1 MLRSFYTG
9 TSGLKV
15 QEQRMNNVANN
26 LANVNRTGF
35 KRDVSVMKAFP
46 EMLISRLNDQVQ
58 RLPIGSID
66 NAPVI
71 GMMGTGVES
80 NQTFI
85 DFSQGSLVETEHPYD
100 LGLEGQGF
108 FVVET
113 PQGERYTRNGEFI
126 LGKEGYLETKD
137 GLRVLGENGPIQLK
151 LHNFRIDRSG
161 DIFYNPVLQ
170 DDPQRLVSE
179 RDSIAQGREEL
190 LDTLKIVGFDRPQ
203 HLEKMGSS
211 LFKPAY
217 ESNLEIPLSGEAQ
230 SLEALQRPVVRWK
243 MLEKSN
249 INAVAEMVSMIEV
262 QRAYEANQ
270 KIIQT
275 DDQLLGRLINGV
287 GDYA

>member
-1 MLRSFYTG
+1 MVRSFYTS
-9 TSGLKV
+9 TSGLKA

-35 KRDVSVMKAFP
+35 KRDISVMKAFP

-66 NAPVI
+66 NGPLI
-71 GMMGTGVES
+71 GMLGTGVES

-85 DFSQGSLVETEHPYD
+85 DFSQGSLVETKHPYD
-100 LGLEGQGF
+100 MGLEGAGF

-113 PQGERYTRNGEFI
+113 PQGERYTRNGEFT
-126 LGKEGYLETKD
+126 LGKEGFLETKE
-137 GLRVLGENGPIQLK
+137 GLRILGEKGPISLK
-151 LHNFRIDRSG
+151 LHNFRIDRNG
-161 DIFYNPVLQ
+161 NIFYNPEFQNVG
-170 DDPQRLVSE
+170 LVGE
-179 RDSIAQGREEL
+179 RDNRWEKEEL
-190 LDTLKIVGFDRPQ
+190 LDTMRLVGFERPQ

-217 ESNLEIPLSGEAQ
+217 ESNLEIPVSGYPQ
-230 SLEALQRPVVRWK
+230 LLTDNQRPIVRWK

-249 INAVAEMVSMIEV
+249 INAVSEMVQMIEV

-270 KIIQT
+270 KVIQT

-287 GDYA
+287 GKYA

>member
-1 MLRSFYTG
+1 MLRSFYTS
-9 TSGLKV
+9 TSGLKA
-15 QEQRMNNVANN
+15 QEQRMNNAANN

-35 KRDVSVMKAFP
+35 KRDISVMKAFP

-85 DFSQGSLVETEHPYD
+85 DFTQGSLVETENPYD
-100 LGLEGQGF
+100 IGLEGQGF
-108 FVVET
+108 FAIET
-113 PQGERYTRNGEFI
+113 PQGERYTRNGEFT
-126 LGKEGYLETKD
+126 LGTEGFLETKE
-137 GLRVLGENGPIQLK
+137 GLRVMGEAGPISLQLN
-151 LHNFRIDRSG
+151 NFRIDRDG
-161 DIFYNPVLQ
+161 GIYYNPQLQ
-170 DDPQRLVSE
+170 DDSQRLVAE
-179 RDSIAQGREEL
+179 RDNNWNSEEL
-190 LDTLKIVGFDRPQ
+190 LDRIKIVNFDRPQ

-217 ESNLEIPLSGEAQ
+217 ESNLHIPLSGEPQ
-230 SLEALQRPVVRWK
+230 LLSGNQRPVVRWK

-249 INAVAEMVSMIEV
+249 INAVSEMVNMIEI

-270 KIIQT
+270 KVIQT

-287 GDYA
+287 GTYA

>member
-1 MLRSFYTG
+1 MLRSFYTS
-9 TSGLKV
+9 TSGLKA

-26 LANVNRTGF
+26 LANVNRTAF
-35 KRDVSVMKAFP
+35 KRDISIMKSFP
-46 EMLISRLNDQVQ
+46 EMLISRLHDQVQ

-66 NAPVI
+66 NAPLIGVI
-71 GMMGTGVES
+71 GTGVET
-80 NQTFI
+80 NQNFI
-85 DFSQGSLVETEHPYD
+85 DFTQGSLVETEHPYD
-100 LGLEGQGF
+100 LGLEGPGF

-126 LGKEGYLETKD
+126 LGKEGYLETKE
-137 GLRVLGENGPIQLK
+137 GLRILGENGPIQLK

-161 DIFYNPVLQ
+161 RIFYNPRLQ
-170 DDPQRLVSE
+170 EDATRLIDPNENRWEQ
-179 RDSIAQGREEL
+179 EEL
-190 LDTLKIVGFDRPQ
+190 LDTIKIVGFERPQ

-217 ESNLEIPLSGEAQ
+217 ESNLKIPVSGVPQ
-230 SLEALQRPVVRWK
+230 LLEGGRRPTVRWK

-249 INAVAEMVSMIEV
+249 VNAVSEMVNMIEV

-270 KIIQT
+270 KVIQT

-287 GDYA
+287 GSYA